1 MDVPFPINR
10 NSMLVSH
17 SKKFI
22 FIHNYKVAG
31 NSVNDALSKYT
42 SDGRNLNP
50 IEKLG
55 KRAGILPKHYPYL
68 FPWHLTASQV
78 RDKMK
83 GSGIFESYYKFG
95 FVRNPWDWQV
105 SLYTFMLKTTSHAQH
120 RFIKKMKNFEE
131 YIDWRI
137 NRDLHLQRDAFYDDD
152 VCLMDFIGKIEKID
166 RDFAVICRHLGIEE
180 QIPHKNRSRA
190 NNDFSPY
197 YTQKS
202 IDAIYEAYY
211 QDIITFGY
219 DKPVLDDTSPIS
231 QRDSYVNTALTE
243 RQ

>member
-1 MDVPFPINR
+1 
-10 NSMLVSH
+10 MLVSH

-31 NSVNDALSKYT
+31 NSVNDVLSKYT
-42 SDGRNLNP
+42 LDGRKLNAT
-50 IEKLG
+50 EKLA
-55 KRAGILPKHYPYL
+55 KRAGILPKHYPDP
-68 FPWHLTASQV
+68 FPWHLTASQL

-105 SLYTFMLKTTSHAQH
+105 SLYTFMLKTTSHVQH
-120 RFIKKMKNFEE
+120 RLIKKMNNFDE

-137 NRDLHLQRDAFYDDD
+137 NHDLHLQREAFYDDD
-152 VCLMDFIGKIEKID
+152 ICLMDFIGKMEKID
-166 RDFAVICRHLGIEE
+166 RDFGIICRHLGIEE
-180 QIPHKNRSRA
+180 KISHKNRSRA
-190 NNDFSPY
+190 DNDFYPY
-197 YTQKS
+197 YTKKS
-202 IDAIYEAYY
+202 IDAIYQAYY

-219 DKPVLDDTSPIS
+219 DKPVGDDAYPVF
-231 QRDSYVNTALTE
+231 QRDGFINTALTE